1 MSSRATCLLL
11 LLYLAMY
18 PKWQA
23 KEEEEEEREPATDY
37 KKQNKFSS
45 QILSGCHS
53 RDPKKRCGK
62 GMRKNAQRNKQQQA
76 GTDDV
81 CRGHEVSVVEKVSKK
96 EQNVTEA
103 IKRAMEK

>member
-1 MSSRATCLLL
+1 
-11 LLYLAMY
+11 MY

-23 KEEEEEEREPATDY
+23 KEEEEEERGPATDY
-37 KKQNKFSS
+37 NRKRKNKKTNKFSF